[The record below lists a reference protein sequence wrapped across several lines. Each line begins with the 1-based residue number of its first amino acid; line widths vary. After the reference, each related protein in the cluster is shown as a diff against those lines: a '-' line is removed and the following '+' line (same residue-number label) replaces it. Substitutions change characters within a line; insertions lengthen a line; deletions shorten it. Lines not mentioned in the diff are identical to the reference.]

1 MTELRNQI
9 KVNILSSKVISSPFA
24 KNLDNCSILNKTMA
38 YAFAGCENNYC
49 KKYRLELSYN
59 GKKYRFTFHDSIY
72 NYNHNIKLNK
82 LDTIYA
88 VLMDSNS
95 YEDTKSY
102 QEFCKWFGYDE
113 YIETQY
119 GTVVNKEAMKI
130 YEACKKTYEALHN
143 IFSDDE
149 LEKLQDEFQ
158 DY

>member
-1 MTELRNQI
+1 MTELKNQI
-9 KVNILSSKVISSPFA
+9 KVNILSSKVITSPFA
-24 KNLDNCSILNKTMA
+24 KNLDNCNILNKTMA

-88 VLMDSNS
+88 VLMDSQS
-95 YEDTKSY
+95 YSSVRSF
-102 QEFCKWFGYDE
+102 QEFCDEFGYDIWE
-113 YIETQY
+113 NQ
-119 GTVVNKEAMKI
+119 KEA
-130 YEACKKTYEALHN
+130 KKAYNGCMRAYEALHN